1 MKYKINDTIEFKA
14 GSLSYGKIVDY
25 EEESNMYSVELKSG
39 SKIRCTEHYI
49 KGERV
54 VEADEYTKTLL
65 GFSFSN
71 IRCICNIY
79 SCIFYSR
86 YDTQYTTM
94 YTVEL
99 ANAIYIWIA

>member
-1 MKYKINDTIEFKA
+1 MMVLLQSRQDIIRQDKINDTIEFKA

-54 VEADEYTKTLL
+54 VEADE
-65 GFSFSN
+65 
-71 IRCICNIY
+71 
-79 SCIFYSR
+79 
-86 YDTQYTTM
+86 
-94 YTVEL
+94 
-99 ANAIYIWIA
+99 